1 MANGMITRKVKSFL
15 ASPHTYP
22 KSGLPFGENG
32 GGIAAGRPSRSATT
46 NIMPVGNVGAN
57 TAAPKLL
64 NTNEQLSANFTV
76 KSANINEQSPNM
88 TNKIDGGTIA
98 KIRQLALE
106 KCAGD
111 EKLAESFMEG
121 FFDEVMTKQAAP
133 EISLV
138 GEMGKGF
145 MNNIGKGMA
154 GLAMGMGAMSV
165 GKAFTGAM
173 NDRLHGQ
180 FVNALRTA
188 IQTNPILRQAKKEKV
203 VNYAETIFKFAPHVA
218 TDANLLSSV
227 LANAVHGEGID
238 PMTLKSLSELE
249 SRYKDNTNDNQAFSP
264 KSYV

>member
-1 MANGMITRKVKSFL
+1 MAGMIMNKVRSFL
-15 ASPHTYP
+15 SSPHTYP
-22 KSGLPFGENG
+22 KSGLPFGENA

-57 TAAPKLL
+57 MTPKLL

-76 KSANINEQSPNM
+76 KSANINEQSSNM

-111 EKLAESFMEG
+111 EQLAERFMEG
-121 FFDEVMTKQAAP
+121 FFDEVMSKQAAAP
-133 EISLV
+133 DINLV
-138 GEMGKGF
+138 GELGKGF
-145 MNNIGKGMA
+145 MGNIGKGMA
-154 GLAMGMGAMSV
+154 GLAMGMGAMGI

-180 FVNALRTA
+180 FVNALKTA